1 MSFQKESVYEELIDW
16 RRIAKEDK
24 KTLRWCPQ
32 YGQLVA
38 MVLREHKYF
47 QNFYAC
53 PECGEKIFAKV
64 TVPDYLEEG
73 IRRKVI
79 KEESSFY
86 D

>member
-1 MSFQKESVYEELIDW
+1 MSFHEESVYEELIDW

-24 KTLRWCPQ
+24 KTLRWWPQ
-32 YGQLVA
+32 CFKIVE

-64 TVPDYLEEG
+64 TVPGLS
-73 IRRKVI
+73 RRGYSRKYY
-79 KEESSFY
+79 KS
-86 D
+86 